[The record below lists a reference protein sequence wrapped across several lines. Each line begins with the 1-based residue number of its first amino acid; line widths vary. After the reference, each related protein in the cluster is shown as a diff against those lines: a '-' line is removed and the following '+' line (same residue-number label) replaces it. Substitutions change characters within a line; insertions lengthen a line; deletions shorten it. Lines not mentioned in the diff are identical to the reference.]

1 MKSHREVE
9 GDSNVVKAP
18 SDCSMAAGLEG
29 VGPERGHLGE
39 AERRRDGG
47 EEEWEPNQQHS

>member
-1 MKSHREVE
+1 MKSHRDVE

-39 AERRRDGG
+39 AEGRRDGG